1 MDGIPCESLSQ
12 KDALD
17 CVLPPLNG
25 DGADL
30 PYMYSEATEA
40 NAAFPSKEKPHGEK
54 LQRQGM
60 VNPL

>member
-1 MDGIPCESLSQ
+1 MDGIPCETLSQ

-40 NAAFPSKEKPHGEK
+40 NAAFPSKKSRTEKSCK
-54 LQRQGM
+54 ARAW
-60 VNPL
+60 